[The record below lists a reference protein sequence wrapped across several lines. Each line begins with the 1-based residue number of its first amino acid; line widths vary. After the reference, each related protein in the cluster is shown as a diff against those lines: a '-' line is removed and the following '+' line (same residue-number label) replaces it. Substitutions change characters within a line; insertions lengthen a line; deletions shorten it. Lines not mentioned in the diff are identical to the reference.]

1 MAEKRKRIHM
11 LDEIRGFAILCMI
24 VHHTFLDI
32 GDVLGL
38 SWGYTVFDKLCA
50 VQPIFWA
57 IFIIISGMCTRL
69 SRNAVKRGALV
80 FGCAV
85 MVTLVTA
92 MIMPMMGFA
101 GAEIFFGILHCLG
114 ICMMAAGL
122 LMPLVKKTDYR
133 TGAFISAVLFVF
145 FYGIE
150 RKTLC
155 LGLIQLPDAI
165 YKNNFFAP
173 LGIHSDSFFSADYF
187 PVIPWIFMFFVG
199 VFIGKLAADEAL
211 PQLMYKKR
219 SKFFSFIGKNSLWV
233 YLAHQPII
241 YGIMLLIS
249 LFLNEYNT

>member
-24 VHHTFLDI
+24 FHHTFLDI

-38 SWGYTVFDKLCA
+38 SWGYTVFDKLCT

-57 IFIIISGMCTRL
+57 IFIIISGVCTRL
-69 SRNAVKRGALV
+69 SRNATKRGALV
-80 FGCAV
+80 FGCAIA
-85 MVTLVTA
+85 VTLVTA
-92 MIMPMMGFA
+92 ILMPMFGFS

-114 ICMMAAGL
+114 ICMIAAGL
-122 LMPLVKKTDYR
+122 LMPLVKKIDFR
-133 TGAFISAVLFVF
+133 TGAFISAALFVF

-150 RKTLC
+150 RKTLF
-155 LGLIQLPDAI
+155 LGLIQLPDTI
-165 YKNNFFAP
+165 YNNNFFAP
-173 LGIHSDSFFSADYF
+173 IGIHSDTFFSADYF

-199 VFIGKLAADEAL
+199 VFVGKLAADEEL

-233 YLAHQPII
+233 YLAHQPVI

-249 LFLNEYNT
+249 LFI